1 MHNKDITKTL
11 SKPVG
16 DFLSSR
22 SSAPPGSNVKADPPV
37 IPVIPPPSVTAQ
49 NSYAAPPLWPVRHFR
64 FTGRPDSTSEE
75 PHLAVLPKSDN
86 PFWKI

>member
-1 MHNKDITKTL
+1 MTNRSTADTTSMTFLGPQPIHQRYDDDYKHKEV
-11 SKPVG
+11 SSRPVG

-49 NSYAAPPLWPVRHFR
+49 NSYAAPPLWP
-64 FTGRPDSTSEE
+64 G
-75 PHLAVLPKSDN
+75 KN
-86 PFWKI
+86 